1 MGRVLFCIHN
11 VKPAERE
18 RLESAGACARDCLER
33 CRQCFESPFVVVED
47 ELRHRTLL
55 EGETH
60 DEVLGKLESNQ
71 PG

>member
-11 VKPAERE
+11 VSHAERE
-18 RLESAGACARDCLER
+18 RLEAAGACARDCLER
-33 CRQCFESPFVVVED
+33 CRHCFESPFVVVED
-47 ELRHRTLL
+47 GLRNRELV

-60 DEVLGKLESNQ
+60 DEVLGKLASRQ